1 MRARSGLTGLAGP
14 RTVRR
19 SLTQRPEPT
28 PAVAS
33 RAVTSQLWELS
44 REQAHVPAEQPASQP
59 NAWFPSSDA
68 DTSRPRHCGCSP
80 AQGPHKAFRLKP
92 VDTPVLP
99 KNARMTRSADFQRT
113 IRSGVRVSR
122 PTLVL
127 HADRD
132 PDTRVLVGFVVSRGI
147 GSAVVRNR
155 VRRRLRHLVAE
166 RLATTPA
173 GTDIVVRALPRSAT
187 SPAALSSDLAG
198 AWTSALGRLAER
210 SKA

>member
-33 RAVTSQLWELS
+33 RARYSQLWELS

-80 AQGPHKAFRLKP
+80 AQGPHEAFRLKP

-127 HADRD
+127 HADRL

-147 GSAVVRNR
+147 GSTNV
-155 VRRRLRHLVAE
+155 
-166 RLATTPA
+166 
-173 GTDIVVRALPRSAT
+173 
-187 SPAALSSDLAG
+187 
-198 AWTSALGRLAER
+198 GR
-210 SKA
+210 